1 MPIAPALFDAL
12 NRISLPTTSYDE
24 IIGNATEAPH
34 FNRFAITRLVP
45 ATVTGRHERHLS
57 ARHMGPAGRQVRGG
71 DSVLPF
77 QHLVKP
83 GITGGA

>member
-1 MPIAPALFDAL
+1 MRP
-12 NRISLPTTSYDE
+12 RRHTSTGLPLPDSFLQPLR
-24 IIGNATEAPH
+24 G
-34 FNRFAITRLVP
+34 L
-45 ATVTGRHERHLS
+45 HERHLS
-57 ARHMGPAGRQVRGG
+57 AQHMGPAGRQVRGG